1 MRYIL
6 DTNIISE
13 LIIKLPDQNVV
24 TWVKNVNRDDLFLS
38 VITIGEIKK
47 GITKL
52 PQSLRKDNI
61 QNWFESELLTDF
73 EARILPLDL
82 SVMLVWGEL
91 IGELEKKGRNL
102 PTLDSLIAATTR
114 YYDLTL
120 VTRNTKDFEGI
131 GIKIFNPFENNR

>member
-91 IGELEKKGRNL
+91 IGKLEKKGRNL

>member
-13 LIIKLPDQNVV
+13 LIIKLPDQNVI
-24 TWVKNVNRDDLFLS
+24 TWVRNVNRDDLFLS
-38 VITIGEIKK
+38 VITIGEIRK

-52 PQSLRKDNI
+52 PKSLRKDNI
-61 QNWFESELLTDF
+61 QNWLESELLTDF

-102 PTLDSLIAATTR
+102 PTLDSLIAATTK
-114 YYDLTL
+114 YYDFTL

-131 GIKIFNPFENNR
+131 GINIFNPFENNR